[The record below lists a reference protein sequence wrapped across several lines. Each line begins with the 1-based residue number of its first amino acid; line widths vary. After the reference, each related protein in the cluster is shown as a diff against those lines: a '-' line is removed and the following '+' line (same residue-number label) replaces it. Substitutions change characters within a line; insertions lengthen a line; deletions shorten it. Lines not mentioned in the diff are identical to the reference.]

1 MSVLG
6 RGEGEMSDRDFRMYT
21 RALIC
26 LCLAW
31 TLGSVFPVITAA
43 SNRAE
48 TADRA
53 RAGLARVDSLLE
65 AGQTAGAVREAR
77 RLTDRFGTD
86 PLYGWQVEGRLGLAL
101 LRDGNAAEALP
112 YLEAM
117 VRRNPNDHVAHR
129 NFAAALLATGR
140 KGRAL
145 TEFSLV
151 VELAPGDFEA
161 RMEYGQILAEF
172 GDVKASLTQLEVA
185 RSLCPDCPEADRALA
200 GVLLDAGR
208 FDAAVEPLRRIMD
221 KDPTAWARRGLGL
234 ALAGAGRDREL
245 LDFLD
250 GRALN
255 GLSAE
260 EMNLAVTA
268 EGRLGQADR
277 SLACLRAL
285 NDPAALPGGLDDG
298 LLTDHG
304 FWGRVSL
311 NLLESGHYQ
320 DGLEA
325 ADRAISLAG
334 ENVIYRNNRV
344 VLLLKLDRPEEAA
357 EEWKEVLRLDPSLD
371 NKETE

>member
-1 MSVLG
+1 
-6 RGEGEMSDRDFRMYT
+6 MSDRDFKRYT
-21 RALIC
+21 RALIW
-26 LCLAW
+26 LCLTW
-31 TLGSVFPVITAA
+31 TLGSVLPMTAA
-43 SNRAE
+43 ASHRSE

-65 AGQTAGAVREAR
+65 AGQAAVAVREAR
-77 RLTDRFGTD
+77 RLSNQFATD
-86 PLYGWQVEGRLGLAL
+86 PLYGWQVEGRLGIAL
-101 LRDGNAAEALP
+101 LRDGNPAEALP

-145 TEFSLV
+145 TEFSLA
-151 VELAPGDFEA
+151 VEMAPGDFEA

-172 GDVKASLTQLEVA
+172 GDVKASLTQLEVS

-200 GVLLDAGR
+200 GVLLDAGLL
-208 FDAAVEPLRRIMD
+208 DAAVQPLRRIMD
-221 KDPTAWARRGLGL
+221 KDPTAWARRGLVQ

-245 LDFLD
+245 LEFLD
-250 GRALN
+250 SRALN
-255 GLSAE
+255 CLSAE

-285 NDPAALPGGLDDG
+285 DDPSALPGGLDDG

-311 NLLESGHYQ
+311 NLLEAGHFQ
-320 DGLEA
+320 DGLKA
-325 ADRAISLAG
+325 ADRAISLTG

-357 EEWKEVLRLDPSLD
+357 EEWEEVLRLDPSLD
-371 NKETE
+371 KKETE